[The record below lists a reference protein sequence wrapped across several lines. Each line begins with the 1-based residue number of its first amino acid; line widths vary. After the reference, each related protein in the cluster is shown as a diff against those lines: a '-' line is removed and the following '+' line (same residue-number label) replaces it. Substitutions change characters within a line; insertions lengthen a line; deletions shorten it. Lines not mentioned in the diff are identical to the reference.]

1 MSMSIPG
8 RICGGLG
15 IAAAALTL
23 GAVAQM
29 GQAPSS
35 GVLPDVVGIRPGIPI
50 AEAYQLLKA
59 HEPKGF
65 IQYEQNRLQEFP
77 GKVITHALLYS
88 PTGSEQDREIIVVDI
103 TFPPA
108 QQTVWRV
115 SRYLRFEAD
124 KEPLP
129 ATLLTA
135 LRQKYG
141 QEVHTTI
148 PQNTFWVFDRQGHPA
163 GHSSGVDLSDCAAS
177 VDRPTSLGLPVQ
189 NASADSS
196 PISPLRVW
204 LNRSVVAANRDAC
217 HAFVYV
223 TATQLLDYSNNS
235 LVQTLLT
242 TVTDVGV
249 LERSEIAAKALLDN
263 AATAQQQSVM
273 KKAKEQPAPV
283 F

>member
-1 MSMSIPG
+1 MPFSMRT
-8 RICGGLG
+8 RIYCGLG
-15 IAAAALTL
+15 IALAALTI

-29 GQAPSS
+29 GQAPSN

-50 AEAYQLLKA
+50 GEAYQLLKT
-59 HEPKGF
+59 HNPKGT
-65 IQYEQNRLQEFP
+65 IQYEQNRFQEFP
-77 GKVITHALLYS
+77 GKIITRTLLYS
-88 PTGSEQDREIIVVDI
+88 PTGSAQDPEIIVVDI
-103 TFPPA
+103 TVPPA

-115 SRYLRFEAD
+115 SRFLRFESG
-124 KEPLP
+124 KEPVP

-141 QEVHTTI
+141 QEVHSAT
-148 PQNTFWVFDRQGHPA
+148 PQNTYWVFDGQGHPV
-163 GHSSGVDLSDCAAS
+163 GHSGGVDLSDCAAN
-177 VDRPTSLGLPVQ
+177 VSLPNSPGLPIQ
-189 NASADSS
+189 NVVDARS

-204 LNRSVVAANRDAC
+204 VNLSVVAANRDAC

-223 TATQLLDYSNNS
+223 AATQSWDLSHS
-235 LVQTLLT
+235 LVQAIST

-249 LERSEIAAKALLDN
+249 LERSEIAAKAFLDS

-273 KKAKEQPAPV
+273 KKAKEQSAPV